1 MNEVYNPSTESFT
14 KTVTALGVQAKDK
27 LSDQIKREPVKTF
40 SLLLVGSILVS
51 ILIGYRLSRMEEES
65 KRERFVENWMH
76 ELTNWIGQ
84 NGRKIAAPLKDSLE
98 ATKSAVEDV
107 SNSGARLG
115 RQWQPF
121 LEKQKRSLL
130 NLF

>member
-1 MNEVYNPSTESFT
+1 MESFT
-14 KTVTALGVQAKDK
+14 KTVTSLGVQAKEK
-27 LSDQIKREPVKTF
+27 FSAQMKREPVKTF
-40 SLLLVGSILVS
+40 SLLLAGSILVS
-51 ILIGYRLSRMEEES
+51 VLIGYRLSRMEEES
-65 KRERFVENWMH
+65 KRERFVENWMR

-98 ATKSAVEDV
+98 ATKLAVEDV
-107 SNSGARLG
+107 SNSSARLG